1 MQQKVFISYSSKD
14 AKIAQTICEALEAR
28 GHGCWMASRN
38 VRPGENYQG
47 AIVRAIGEA
56 GVMVMVF
63 STNANNS
70 DEIKKE
76 LALASQSKLNV
87 IPVRSED
94 VLPSEDFRYELA
106 TRQWID
112 LFHDWERAMEQLCQ
126 QIDSAIPRSAEPAP
140 AVAQGPKTK
149 SRMPIY
155 AGLVAALLLAA
166 AGAAWLLR
174 PAAAP
179 PPPVVAA
186 KEAAPAPAPAMDPVK
201 LENNLWDAVKD
212 TGDTAALQS
221 YLAKYPG
228 GMFAAAAKAK
238 IAALN
243 KPATQPA
250 PVKTAAKPAAA
261 PQTSAPQAVAS
272 QVVTPA
278 AKPIAPASS
287 NSVSAGL
294 NSDVQKAVAM
304 ARAVET
310 RARAMAE
317 RARQAQGTSGAET
330 APVRRF
336 ARRLAAI
343 QNAGPAVITYG
354 NGDVY
359 AGGTRGGQ
367 RYGAGVFTGTSSTI
381 FRERV
386 GEFVA
391 DQMSGYGVVY
401 RNDGRVRIGQWK
413 GGGMEG
419 YGAVYDA
426 GGRVVEQ
433 GIYADDKLVT
443 PLTGN

>member
-14 AKIAQTICEALEAR
+14 AKIAHAICDALEAR
-28 GHGCWMASRN
+28 GHACWMASRD
-38 VRPGENYQG
+38 VHPGENYQG
-47 AIVRAIGEA
+47 AIVRAIGDA

-63 STNANNS
+63 SNNANNS

-76 LALASQSKLNV
+76 LSLASQSKLGV

-112 LFHDWERAMEQLCQ
+112 LFHDWERAMEQLGH
-126 QIDSAIPRSAEPAP
+126 QIDHAIPRGGKPAP
-140 AVAQGPKTK
+140 ARTVAQKPKAK
-149 SRMPIY
+149 SRMPLY
-155 AGLVAALLLAA
+155 AGLAALLAA

-174 PAAAP
+174 PVAAP
-179 PPPVVAA
+179 PPPVAAA
-186 KEAAPAPAPAMDPVK
+186 KEATPAPAMDPVK

-212 TGDTAALQS
+212 TGDAAALQS

-243 KPATQPA
+243 KPVPA
-250 PVKTAAKPAAA
+250 PVKAAAKPAAA
-261 PQTSAPQAVAS
+261 PQAVAPQAAAS
-272 QVVTPA
+272 A
-278 AKPIAPASS
+278 AKPTAMPASS
-287 NSVSAGL
+287 SPASAGL
-294 NSDVQKAVAM
+294 NSDVQKAVSA

-310 RARAMAE
+310 RAREMAE
-317 RARQAQGTSGAET
+317 RARQAPGTSGAET
-330 APVRRF
+330 VPARRL

-343 QNAGPAVITYG
+343 QTAGPGVINYA

-359 AGGTRGGQ
+359 AGGTRNGQ
-367 RYGAGVFTGTSSTI
+367 RYGVGVFTGTPSTI

-401 RNDGRVRIGQWK
+401 RNDGRVRIGQWQ

-426 GGRVVEQ
+426 SGRLVEQ
-433 GIYADDKLVT
+433 GVYAHDKLTT
-443 PLTGN
+443 PQTGN